1 MPEQALPLSAST
13 LPHTPGAALVRGLQ
27 GKCPRC
33 GGTHLF
39 DGFLTPVTRCR
50 LCGQNWT
57 LHSADDFPPYV
68 SILVTGHVLA
78 PVIIALGLDSDLS
91 APAMM
96 AIVVVLALILL
107 IGLLRPAKGAIIA
120 FQWWMGM
127 HGFAARPGRR
137 EAVPQ

>member
-1 MPEQALPLSAST
+1 MPETALPLPASSLPRT
-13 LPHTPGAALVRGLQ
+13 LGASLGRGLH

-39 DGFLTPVTRCR
+39 DGFVKPVERCR
-50 LCGQNWT
+50 LCGQDWT
-57 LHSADDFPPYV
+57 LHAADDFPAYLA
-68 SILVTGHVLA
+68 ILITGHVMA
-78 PVIIALGLDSDLS
+78 PIIIALGLNTDMSL
-91 APAMM
+91 AAMM
-96 AIVVVLALILL
+96 GAVGLMALVLL

-137 EAVPQ
+137 EAVSE

>member
-1 MPEQALPLSAST
+1 MPEAALPLPVSSLPRSLGGT
-13 LPHTPGAALVRGLQ
+13 LLRGLE

-39 DGFLTPVTRCR
+39 DGFVKPVERCR

-57 LHSADDFPPYV
+57 LHAADDFPAYLA
-68 SILVTGHVLA
+68 ILITGHVMA
-78 PVIIALGLDSDLS
+78 PVIIALGLNTDLS
-91 APAMM
+91 LGAMM
-96 AIVVVLALILL
+96 AIVGLMALVML

-137 EAVPQ
+137 EAIPE